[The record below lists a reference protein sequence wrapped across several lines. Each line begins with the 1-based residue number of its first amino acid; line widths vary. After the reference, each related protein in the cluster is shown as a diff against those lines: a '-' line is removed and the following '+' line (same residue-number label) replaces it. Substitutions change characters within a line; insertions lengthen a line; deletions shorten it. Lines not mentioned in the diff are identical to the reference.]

1 MVRLMKTL
9 KIYIFVV
16 ALYVNG
22 TNSNY
27 GTDFG
32 GLNARSVNTTK
43 QILFNVY
50 YSKTDESRVSIMKN
64 YFHSKSDFIPCCRGI
79 PCFFSA

>member
-1 MVRLMKTL
+1 MKTL

-32 GLNARSVNTTK
+32 GLYARSVNTTK